1 LELRTARLML
11 APLDPARDAE
21 LLHEAFSDPDVM
33 RWWNTPLRLDVADTR
48 RDLTNFL
55 DGEGA
60 HLWAVRDAG
69 ATVGLIGFLGDVAV
83 PGLSWMLTRRAWGR
97 GLITEAA
104 GAVID
109 YAFASLGLCR
119 VEAWIESTNRRSL
132 STARRVGL
140 TERGRLAQRYPH
152 RDHPHESI
160 VLGRSR
166 APEAAAVLSVEVTIP
181 VRNIAS
187 QLGLLRSVFG
197 ARTQFLVGDPP
208 TLAGVVFGQWSV
220 GPGLRL
226 AAASPPIPPITV
238 SIDVGTGFDECYG
251 RATAAEATIATA
263 PILQPWGLREF
274 ALRLSDGHHLVVTGP
289 A

>member
-1 LELRTARLML
+1 LELRTARLVL
-11 APLDPARDAE
+11 TPLDPARDAE
-21 LLHEAFSDPDVM
+21 LLHGAFSDPDVM
-33 RWWNTPLRLDVADTR
+33 RWWSTPLRVDVADTR
-48 RDLTNFL
+48 RDLMNL
-55 DGEGA
+55 LGGEGA

-69 ATVGLIGFLGDVAV
+69 TTVGLIGLLGDVAV
-83 PGLSWMLTRRAWGR
+83 PGLSWMLSRQAWGQ

-104 GAVID
+104 GAVIE
-109 YAFASLGLCR
+109 YAFASLSLSR
-119 VEAWIESTNRRSL
+119 VEAWIESTNLRSL
-132 STARRVGL
+132 STAHRVGL

-166 APEAAAVLSVEVTIP
+166 ASEPAAVLGVEVTIP

-187 QLGLLRSVFG
+187 QLGLLQSALG
-197 ARTQFLVGDPP
+197 ARTQFVVGDPP

-226 AAASPPIPPITV
+226 AAASAPIPPITV
-238 SIDVGTGFDECYG
+238 SIDVGTGFDECYD
-251 RATAAEATIATA
+251 RAAAAGADIAAA
-263 PILQPWGLREF
+263 PILQPWGMREF